1 MIAPWTA
8 LAPIEVRAAELL
20 LRESQPG
27 DVAVLVGLFDTE
39 QMDRRT
45 PLASPFDAQAVA
57 RYVAVAG
64 RARRKV
70 GALQLASTR
79 DGGPYSAEAR
89 PARGAL
95 PERTATRSPA
105 HTPNAAWLRAKLF

>member
-8 LAPIEVRAAELL
+8 LAPIEVRAGELL

-45 PLASPFDAQAVA
+45 PLASPFDAQAAA

-64 RARRKV
+64 RRDARS
-70 GALQLASTR
+70 ALCSW
-79 DGGPYSAEAR
+79 
-89 PARGAL
+89 
-95 PERTATRSPA
+95 RSPGTA
-105 HTPNAAWLRAKLF
+105 GPTQPKQDRHVALHRNAPRHGHRRTPRTLRG